1 MIFSASEFVRL
12 RTSDDPEEYRR
23 AASDEASEDV
33 WIEIIENYSD
43 MKIWVAGNK
52 TVPLSVLSR
61 LSDDPDPEVRF
72 AVASKR
78 KLDQSLI
85 EKMACDK
92 DESVRQ
98 RIAYNQKTPLEILEL
113 LAADSEEMV
122 SSVAKKRLQ
131 AD

>member
-1 MIFSASEFVRL
+1 MILSASEFVRL
-12 RTSDDPEEYRR
+12 RTSDDPDEYRR

-43 MKIWVAGNK
+43 MKIWVAANK

-78 KLDQSLI
+78 KLDQSLF
-85 EKMACDK
+85 EKLARDK

-98 RIAYNQKTPLEILEL
+98 RIAYNKKTPLEILEL
-113 LAADSEEMV
+113 LAVDSEEMV
-122 SSVAKKRLQ
+122 SSVAKERLQ